1 MRSALHSWMEISETF
16 LILRFGLLGHIKFNE
31 KVLQNSWD
39 SEINQWRVR
48 TESGQELL
56 ANVIIAGSGALH
68 VPKLPD
74 FPGMESFQGQSF
86 HTAHWRKDFNPEGES
101 FRVRER

>member
-1 MRSALHSWMEISETF
+1 MRSALISLLEILETF
-16 LILRFGLLGHIKFNE
+16 LIFRFGLLGHIKFNE

-68 VPKLPD
+68 VPKMPD
-74 FPGMESFQGQSF
+74 FAGMESFQGQSF
-86 HTAHWRKDFNPEGES
+86 HTAQWRKDFNPEGETEAGK
-101 FRVRER
+101 V